1 MCSLEGQAE
10 DETLVRKWNSLQTDI
25 WNYILES
32 SSLKKKKLE
41 KKKKKKERKKTKH
54 SFSLV
59 SHYASF
65 PSDYGHLS
73 YVDIITFFL
82 KLIQTNP

>member
-1 MCSLEGQAE
+1 MCSLEGQAD

-25 WNYILES
+25 WNHILES
-32 SSLKKKKLE
+32 SSLKKKKKIRKE
-41 KKKKKKERKKTKH
+41 KKKERKKTKH

-73 YVDIITFFL
+73 YVDIIIVVVI
-82 KLIQTNP
+82 LILIF

>member
-1 MCSLEGQAE
+1 MCSLKGQAD

-25 WNYILES
+25 WNHILES

-41 KKKKKKERKKTKH
+41 KKKEKERKKTKH

-73 YVDIITFFL
+73 YVDIISIVVI
-82 KLIQTNP
+82 LILIF